1 MTAPYIGRAENRIA
15 THHAAR
21 HGLEAGR
28 AILQLSVV
36 GLTLATAVI
45 HASLGG
51 LLFTLNAV
59 GYASFAVALVLPG
72 TIGRY
77 RWLVRLAL
85 LGFTA
90 ATIGGWLL
98 FGARFPLAYLDKG
111 IEVALIV
118 FVSVE
123 LWALDGGPGE
133 IVTRA
138 RRLAAGISG
147 SLVARR

>member
-15 THHAAR
+15 AHHAAR
-21 HGLEAGR
+21 HGLEAGW

-36 GLTLATAVI
+36 GLTLATAAI

-59 GYASFAVALVLPG
+59 GYASFAIALVLPG

-98 FGARFPLAYLDKG
+98 FGARFPLAYLDKA

-123 LWALDGGPGE
+123 QWALCGGPG
-133 IVTRA
+133 
-138 RRLAAGISG
+138 G
-147 SLVARR
+147 S